1 MKFKF
6 KKSKKVEKNLI
17 NFKIISTFNIK
28 LSNGKL
34 ENLKASGREPRQ
46 GTPQKYI
53 WFYVKKTTRKVKRE
67 KRNNTRVNMSSMLML
82 LKLTPK
88 FQHSPRKP
96 TC

>member
-1 MKFKF
+1 MRFKF
-6 KKSKKVEKNLI
+6 KKSKKKKKNLI

-53 WFYVKKTTRKVKRE
+53 WFYVVENHEKGEKRE
-67 KRNNTRVNMSSMLML
+67 K
-82 LKLTPK
+82 K
-88 FQHSPRKP
+88 
-96 TC
+96 

>member
-1 MKFKF
+1 MRFKF

-53 WFYVKKTTRKVKRE
+53 SFYVAENHEKGEKRE
-67 KRNNTRVNMSSMLML
+67 K
-82 LKLTPK
+82 K
-88 FQHSPRKP
+88 
-96 TC
+96 